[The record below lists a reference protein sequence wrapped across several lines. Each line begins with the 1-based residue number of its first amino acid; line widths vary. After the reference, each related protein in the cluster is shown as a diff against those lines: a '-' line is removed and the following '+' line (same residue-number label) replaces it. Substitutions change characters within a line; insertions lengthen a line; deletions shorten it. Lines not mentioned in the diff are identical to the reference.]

1 MTTISEIK
9 EGEKKGV
16 SGPVFNFW
24 MLFSPFRLVQI
35 IPRGIRTGVV
45 RNVRVLVTSGLI
57 QMCSIAQ
64 SYCTTTVRW
73 ER

>member
-9 EGEKKGV
+9 EGKKKGV

-45 RNVRVLVTSGLI
+45 RNVRVLHQG
-57 QMCSIAQ
+57 
-64 SYCTTTVRW
+64 
-73 ER
+73 

>member
-16 SGPVFNFW
+16 SSPVFNFW

-35 IPRGIRTGVV
+35 IPWGIRTGVV
-45 RNVRVLVTSGLI
+45 RNVRVLHQG
-57 QMCSIAQ
+57 
-64 SYCTTTVRW
+64 
-73 ER
+73 